1 LGSKCALDA
10 AFPNETDRTFDF
22 TGSLYTVDVMQSAF
36 ERYERKL
43 TKKDCPAP
51 PVEAVQF
58 IILTPQ
64 EGTKQTKGMQ
74 QIKVE

>member
-1 LGSKCALDA
+1 
-10 AFPNETDRTFDF
+10 
-22 TGSLYTVDVMQSAF
+22 MQSAF